1 MSTFKSFDLYPM
13 LYQYLDEA
21 GITKPTEVQRK
32 SIPELLTKK
41 NLSVLA
47 QTGTGKTLS
56 YALPIFHTL
65 KSNDDDI
72 PMEEQVGSPRAVILS
87 PTRELNQQTFKVF
100 KSLAHHGKL
109 RIRQLVGGD
118 KGGHSRRLAES
129 AYDILIASPA
139 RLKSAL
145 QRGEVDAKLI
155 EYLVLDEADQ
165 LLDMGFTKD
174 LKAVLATIDKKS
186 KLNPCISLF
195 SATWPAQY
203 EEFVTHVFEG
213 TEFKEVKCQGGVQ
226 LKKNIETFNIYLG
239 MKEKRKMLQTFV
251 DKQSKG
257 SGIVFTNR
265 KEDVA
270 SVYEFLK
277 GEFPRKRLYCL
288 HGNMSSTERKKT
300 FEAFRTRGGLLVS
313 SDISAR
319 GLDVDG
325 LKWVLNYDLPF
336 EAVYYIHRC
345 GRVGRGK
352 GKGEVYNF
360 VTTADN
366 KLMGRIN
373 EAILSQ
379 SSLALKPLGE
389 NKRNVSKAK
398 KTAKTTAKS
407 GSVRLSKK
415 KMTKK
420 SAVRKKTP
428 RYKKKKR

>member
-1 MSTFKSFDLYPM
+1 LNTFKDFELFADLYR
-13 LYQYLDEA
+13 YLEEA
-21 GITKPTEVQRK
+21 NIERPTEVQK
-32 SIPELLTKK
+32 KAIPAMLEKQS
-41 NLSVLA
+41 LSVLA
-47 QTGTGKTLS
+47 QTGTGKTLA
-56 YALPIFHTL
+56 YALPVFHHL
-65 KSNDDDI
+65 KVNDDDI
-72 PMEEQVGSPRAVILS
+72 PMESQVGSPRAIILS

-139 RLKSAL
+139 RLKSAFE
-145 QRGEVDAKLI
+145 RGEVDAKLL
-155 EYLVLDEADQ
+155 EFLVLDEADQ

-174 LKAVLATIDKKS
+174 IQAIIS
-186 KLNPCISLF
+186 KVKDLEPSISLF

-203 EEFVTHVFEG
+203 EEFVSHVFEEV
-213 TEFKEVKCQGGVQ
+213 EFNEIKCQGGVQ

-239 MKEKRKMLQTFV
+239 LKEKRQMLKTFV
-251 DKQSKG
+251 DKQSIG

-265 KEDVA
+265 KEEVTE
-270 SVYEFLK
+270 VFNFLK
-277 GEFPRKRLYCL
+277 EEFPRKRLYCL
-288 HGNMSSTERKKT
+288 HGNMSSVERKKT

-360 VTTADN
+360 VTSADN

-379 SSLALKPLGE
+379 SSLALKPLDE
-389 NKRNVSKAK
+389 NRRNSGASNAK
-398 KTAKTTAKS
+398 KT
-407 GSVRLSKK
+407 KK
-415 KMTKK
+415 KTSYSSAPGKKKFTKK

-428 RYKKKKR
+428 RYKKKKK